1 MNNRFNFKCGI
12 SIELDNNNIKV
23 NTYTGGHPKTEKDIY
38 NILLTYKI
46 YRKNELIYTVWYD
59 SGSQWKAMS
68 EFSPENFSNELYS
81 ISYQFLDTKWI
92 FTKLY
97 NDHFA
102 ISLEEYEDNIAVI
115 MTTSDELY
123 NFLDFLKTTYKKIIS
138 QATL

>member
-1 MNNRFNFKCGI
+1 MSRFNFRCGI
-12 SIELDNNNIKV
+12 GIELDNDNIKV
-23 NTYTGGHPKTEKDIY
+23 NTYTGAHPKTEKDIY

-46 YRKNELIYTVWYD
+46 YRNDELLYTVWYD
-59 SGSQWKAMS
+59 SGLQWKSMS
-68 EFSPENFSNELYS
+68 EFTPDNFKNDLSS

-97 NDHFA
+97 NGHFA

-138 QATL
+138 EATL

>member
-23 NTYTGGHPKTEKDIY
+23 NTYTGSRPKTEKDIY

-46 YRKNELIYTVWYD
+46 YRKNELLYTVWYD

-68 EFSPENFSNELYS
+68 EFSPENFANELYS

-97 NDHFA
+97 NGHFA

-115 MTTSDELY
+115 MTENNELY
-123 NFLDFLKTTYKKIIS
+123 NFLDFLKATYKKIIS